1 MEFGIEQGN
10 RVPRI
15 LRTRYETKFYGH
27 GMIAWL
33 ALHSFLALHL
43 HTNMATGNMEYGIEN
58 IGVGMEALGV
68 LNEHWMVH
76 NGDEMGGGT

>member
-1 MEFGIEQGN
+1 
-10 RVPRI
+10 
-15 LRTRYETKFYGH
+15 
-27 GMIAWL
+27 MIAWL

-68 LNEHWMVH
+68 LN
-76 NGDEMGGGT
+76 GSLDGSA